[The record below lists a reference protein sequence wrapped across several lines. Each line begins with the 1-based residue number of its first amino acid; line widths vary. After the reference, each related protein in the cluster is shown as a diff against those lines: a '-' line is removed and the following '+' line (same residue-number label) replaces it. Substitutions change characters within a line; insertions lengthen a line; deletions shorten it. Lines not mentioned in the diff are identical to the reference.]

1 MDSRLPR
8 EFFIAFATNM
18 TAYVSIALFFLYPL
32 ALTLRGYSPFAVG
45 LAWIT
50 FEVVLLAGRPWN
62 QAFLARRGTRAGMT
76 VGTLLMAGG
85 IAILVGFPPLPLVL
99 LGRGL
104 QGLGWGLFSVANP
117 LHLARV
123 LPADVR
129 GRGFGLSGLAPLLPQ
144 IFLIPPAEWLVLGG
158 HHRVPLLTGLVC
170 CLIALVLAR
179 SLREKGCS
187 DLESPSFLDAFRTAW
202 SRPDLKVLLLS
213 GALFALGAAPVMPF
227 IANAAREWGTAGSAF
242 LLPSGLSAL
251 AVRFFLGHLVDR
263 RGTKL
268 LLPSFGALVGGI
280 AVATW
285 GASTA
290 AFIVGGGLHGVGM
303 GLTFPLLYS
312 ILSRRA
318 PAEEYTAL
326 FTLYGT
332 AVDLSWAVAPLF
344 VSSLA
349 GIFLYGPVLR
359 AVAVGLALAVAIMEL
374 MLWKALRDGPEPDSA
389 SRQD

>member
-1 MDSRLPR
+1 
-8 EFFIAFATNM
+8 
-18 TAYVSIALFFLYPL
+18 
-32 ALTLRGYSPFAVG
+32 
-45 LAWIT
+45 
-50 FEVVLLAGRPWN
+50 
-62 QAFLARRGTRAGMT
+62 MT

-85 IAILVGFPPLPLVL
+85 ISLLVAFPPLPLIL

-117 LHLARV
+117 LHMARI
-123 LPADVR
+123 LPADIR

-144 IFLIPPAEWLVLGG
+144 IFLIPPAEWLILGG
-158 HHRVPLLTGLVC
+158 HHRVPLITALFC
-170 CLIALVLAR
+170 CLVALTLTR
-179 SLREKGCS
+179 RLNEKEHS
-187 DLESPSFLDAFRTAW
+187 DPETTSFLGAFRTAW
-202 SRPDLKVLLLS
+202 NRQDLKVLLLS
-213 GALFALGAAPVMPF
+213 GTLFALGAAPIMPF

-268 LLPSFGALVGGI
+268 LLPSFGTLVGGI

-290 AFIVGGGLHGVGM
+290 AFIVGGSLHGIGM

-318 PAEEYTAL
+318 PAEGYTAL

-332 AVDLSWAVAPLF
+332 AVDLAWAVAPLF
-344 VSSLA
+344 VTSLA
-349 GIFLYGPVLR
+349 GLLFYGPVLR
-359 AVAVGLALAVAIMEL
+359 IVAVGLALAVTVMHL
-374 MLWKALRDGPEPDSA
+374 TFWRVLRDEP
-389 SRQD
+389 